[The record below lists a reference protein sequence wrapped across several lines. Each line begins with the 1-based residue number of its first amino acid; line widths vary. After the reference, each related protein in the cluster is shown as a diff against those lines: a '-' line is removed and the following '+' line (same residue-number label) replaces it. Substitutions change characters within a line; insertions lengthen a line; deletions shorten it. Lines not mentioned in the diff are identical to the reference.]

1 MRIGYLLYDEGYS
14 GVIESQALDV
24 VRFFITETDYD
35 SILIAALPFRT
46 HRQVKRRFEESL
58 GTEIVTSIAVP
69 QRMQT
74 VLQRLEIIRL
84 TRILKKENVDI
95 LICRNAMACSL
106 ALKARKMIDERIKTR
121 IYFDGRGA
129 LKAEA
134 QEYKVYPEFLKP
146 LLFEA
151 ERNAVLNSD
160 FRIAVTRELVDWWK
174 SEYGY
179 NLERHAVI
187 PTTIS
192 TLQQNFAP
200 SLFRKEWRAKFGFK
214 PGDVVM
220 AFAGG
225 KAEWQGMDF
234 WLPHMRGWL
243 ANVPNLK
250 LLLLTPENPSI
261 AEIRREYPNHIL
273 RSYVSHSDVLKAL
286 SAADY
291 GILWRNPS
299 ITNIVAS
306 PTKLSEYV
314 QAGLTVVTNQ
324 GTAVSRLIQSKKL
337 GICIHPEFQEDY
349 INQLTEAR
357 KDFRSFRLAKMDFF
371 HQLIPSLDE

>member
-24 VRFFITETDYD
+24 VRFFKTETDYD

-106 ALKARKMIDERIKTR
+106 ALKARKMIGERIKTR

-160 FRIAVTRELVDWWK
+160 FRIAVTRGAGRLV
-174 SEYGY
+174 
-179 NLERHAVI
+179 
-187 PTTIS
+187 
-192 TLQQNFAP
+192 
-200 SLFRKEWRAKFGFK
+200 
-214 PGDVVM
+214 
-220 AFAGG
+220 
-225 KAEWQGMDF
+225 
-234 WLPHMRGWL
+234 
-243 ANVPNLK
+243 
-250 LLLLTPENPSI
+250 
-261 AEIRREYPNHIL
+261 EI
-273 RSYVSHSDVLKAL
+273 
-286 SAADY
+286 
-291 GILWRNPS
+291 GIW
-299 ITNIVAS
+299 V
-306 PTKLSEYV
+306 
-314 QAGLTVVTNQ
+314 
-324 GTAVSRLIQSKKL
+324 
-337 GICIHPEFQEDY
+337 
-349 INQLTEAR
+349 
-357 KDFRSFRLAKMDFF
+357 
-371 HQLIPSLDE
+371 